1 MCLEKRTG
9 WMDSSNAV
17 VLNESLTL
25 AAASPGGRN
34 VDWESKAPLTMRSSE
49 PKCVVEKKRASRV
62 SRMSYVGVRIRPRM
76 QSGAKCK
83 IQPFFKTVTLIK
95 LLLALSR
102 CVT

>member
-17 VLNESLTL
+17 ELNESLTL

-49 PKCVVEKKRASRV
+49 PKCVVEKKRARRV
-62 SRMSYVGVRIRPRM
+62 SRMSYVGVCIRPH
-76 QSGAKCK
+76 AKWGK
-83 IQPFFKTVTLIK
+83 VQNPAFFKAVTLIK

>member
-1 MCLEKRTG
+1 
-9 WMDSSNAV
+9 MDSSNAV

-49 PKCVVEKKRASRV
+49 PKCVVEKKTGQPRFQDVIRRCV
-62 SRMSYVGVRIRPRM
+62 CIRPH
-76 QSGAKCK
+76 AKWGK
-83 IQPFFKTVTLIK
+83 VQNPAFFKAVTLIK